1 MNQFRTY
8 TKFAIGDVHG
18 SLKYLQA
25 LIEKCLA
32 YAEEQQTLPHFI
44 FLGDYVDRGSQ
55 SREVLSCLQHLP
67 EILRSGSK
75 VTCLRG
81 NHDQMFIDA
90 VLHHDVNSWFSNG
103 GDETLNSYARE
114 PSNLR
119 YDPLLGIYDPL
130 MGVHA
135 KWLNTLPL
143 SFQDEYRFYCHAG
156 IRPGV
161 PLDRQEP
168 HDLLWIRQEFLVFRY
183 RHPKLIVHGHSP
195 TMSGPD
201 LRINRLNLDTG
212 ACMGGKLTAA
222 VFNDTQ
228 AVPLGFLSAGSGD

>member
-8 TKFAIGDVHG
+8 TKIAIGDVHG

-25 LIEKCLA
+25 LIEKCLV

-67 EILRSGSK
+67 EILGSGSK

-90 VLHHDVNSWFSNG
+90 VLHHDVNSWFSNE

-119 YDPLLGIYDPL
+119 YDFVLGIYDPL
-130 MGVHA
+130 LGAHA
-135 KWLNTLPL
+135 KWLDTLPL
-143 SFQDEYRFYCHAG
+143 SFEDEYRFYCHAG
-156 IRPGV
+156 ICPGV

-168 HDLLWIRQEFLVFRY
+168 YDLLWIRHEFLESQY
-183 RHPKLIVHGHSP
+183 NHPKLIVHGHSP

-228 AVPLGFLSAGSGD
+228 VAPLEFLSVGSGN

>member
-1 MNQFRTY
+1 
-8 TKFAIGDVHG
+8 
-18 SLKYLQA
+18 
-25 LIEKCLA
+25 
-32 YAEEQQTLPHFI
+32 
-44 FLGDYVDRGSQ
+44 
-55 SREVLSCLQHLP
+55 
-67 EILRSGSK
+67 
-75 VTCLRG
+75 
-81 NHDQMFIDA
+81 MFIDA
-90 VLHHDVNSWFSNG
+90 VLHRDIDGWLSNG

-119 YDPLLGIYDPL
+119 YDPLPGIYDPL
-130 MGVHA
+130 MGAHA

-143 SFQDEYRFYCHAG
+143 SFEDEYRFYCHAG

-168 HDLLWIRQEFLVFRY
+168 HDLLWIRREFLDFKH

-228 AVPLGFLSAGSGD
+228 AVPLGFLSVGSGD

>member
-1 MNQFRTY
+1 MNPFRTY

-18 SLKYLQA
+18 SMKYLQA

-55 SREVLSCLQHLP
+55 SREVLSCLQQLP
-67 EILRSGSK
+67 EILGSGSK

-90 VLHHDVNSWFSNG
+90 VLHRDIDGWLSNG

-119 YDPLLGIYDPL
+119 VDPLLKIYGPL
-130 MGVHA
+130 MGAHA
-135 KWLNTLPL
+135 KWLDTLPL
-143 SFQDEYRFYCHAG
+143 SFEDEYRFYCHAG

-168 HDLLWIRQEFLVFRY
+168 HDLLWIRQEFLDFKH
-183 RHPKLIVHGHSP
+183 RHTKLIVHGHSP

-228 AVPLGFLSAGSGD
+228 AAPLEFLSVGSVN

>member
-18 SLKYLQA
+18 SMKYLQA

-32 YAEEQQTLPHFI
+32 YAEEQRTLPHFI

-67 EILRSGSK
+67 EILGSGSK

-103 GDETLNSYARE
+103 GEQTLNSYARE

-119 YDPLLGIYDPL
+119 CDPLLGIYDPL
-130 MGVHA
+130 LGAHA
-135 KWLNTLPL
+135 KWLDTLPL
-143 SFQDEYRFYCHAG
+143 SFEDEYRFYCHAG

-168 HDLLWIRQEFLVFRY
+168 HDLLWIRREFLNFKH

-228 AVPLGFLSAGSGD
+228 AAPLEFLSVGSGD

>member
-1 MNQFRTY
+1 MNPFRTY

-18 SLKYLQA
+18 SMKYLQA

-55 SREVLSCLQHLP
+55 SREVLSCLQQLP
-67 EILRSGSK
+67 EILGSGSK

-90 VLHHDVNSWFSNG
+90 VLHRDIDGWLSNG

-119 YDPLLGIYDPL
+119 VDPLLKIYGPL
-130 MGVHA
+130 MGAHA
-135 KWLNTLPL
+135 KWLDTLPL
-143 SFQDEYRFYCHAG
+143 SFEDEYRFYCHAG

-168 HDLLWIRQEFLVFRY
+168 YDLLWNRHDFLNFQH

-201 LRINRLNLDTG
+201 LRTNRLNLDTG

-222 VFNDTQ
+222 VFNDVE
-228 AVPLGFLSAGSGD
+228 AVPLEFLSVGSGD

>member
-67 EILRSGSK
+67 EILGSGSK

-90 VLHHDVNSWFSNG
+90 VLHRDIDGWLSNG

-119 YDPLLGIYDPL
+119 YDPLLKIYGPL
-130 MGVHA
+130 MGAHA
-135 KWLNTLPL
+135 KWLDTLPL
-143 SFQDEYRFYCHAG
+143 SFEDEYRFYCHAG

-168 HDLLWIRQEFLVFRY
+168 HDLLWIRHEFLVFKH

-228 AVPLGFLSAGSGD
+228 AVPLGFLSVGSGD

>member
-18 SLKYLQA
+18 SMKYLQA

-90 VLHHDVNSWFSNG
+90 VLHHDVKSWFSNG
-103 GDETLNSYARE
+103 GDETLNSYASA
-114 PSNLR
+114 P
-119 YDPLLGIYDPL
+119 
-130 MGVHA
+130 
-135 KWLNTLPL
+135 
-143 SFQDEYRFYCHAG
+143 
-156 IRPGV
+156 
-161 PLDRQEP
+161 
-168 HDLLWIRQEFLVFRY
+168 
-183 RHPKLIVHGHSP
+183 RH
-195 TMSGPD
+195 
-201 LRINRLNLDTG
+201 
-212 ACMGGKLTAA
+212 
-222 VFNDTQ
+222 
-228 AVPLGFLSAGSGD
+228 